1 MRLSVCDYSFPLL
14 PHDQVC
20 RLARMLDFDALDLGL
35 MGNRSHVRPEAIRGS
50 ARKMARP
57 LKRKLERMQLN
68 VADVFLIPWTD
79 FETLAVNHP
88 DASVRAQSR
97 SLFDDALAFADELG
111 AAGITTLPGIE
122 WPNEPPDAGFQRAV
136 EELEWRSNRAQENG
150 LRFSIEA
157 HLGSIVEDP
166 AEVPRLL
173 DAVSSMTLAFD
184 ITHFIY
190 QGYRQRSLVPLAAH
204 AGHVHVR
211 GARPGRMQVGAAE
224 NEVDYDCLLE
234 SLRSVGYNAY
244 VACEYVWVDWERC
257 NECDNLSET
266 IMLRDRVREFIDGA
280 SS

>member
-1 MRLSVCDYSFPLL
+1 M
-14 PHDQVC
+14 
-20 RLARMLDFDALDLGL
+20 
-35 MGNRSHVRPEAIRGS
+35 
-50 ARKMARP
+50 
-57 LKRKLERMQLN
+57 
-68 VADVFLIPWTD
+68 
-79 FETLAVNHP
+79 
-88 DASVRAQSR
+88 
-97 SLFDDALAFADELG
+97 
-111 AAGITTLPGIE
+111 
-122 WPNEPPDAGFQRAV
+122 